1 MAKHLLL
8 VDGNSVGHAN
18 HNGTVL
24 TVGGPTGMQVQA
36 IYGYLRS
43 MRALTN
49 RYPGADLLNLWDGKA
64 QWRLDIFPDYKG
76 NRESDP
82 KKAAHRAAYKK
93 QTPFIEKALE
103 LLGVPQARSPLLEAD
118 DLAKHIVESITASN
132 ALKAPADRTRITLVT
147 GDHDWMQLIRELVD
161 WYSISADNHVTHEN
175 FFQKT
180 GYMSTAEF
188 VEGKCLQGDTS
199 DNIPGIEGV
208 GDGTA
213 QKFLA
218 QWRNLDRFWAAVDD
232 GTHTPVARKSKTAKS
247 LHPEQLIASPEGR
260 AMLRMNRQLMDMRN
274 CRKPEQGE
282 MVIKA
287 QPGNK
292 EGFLTLCERLAF
304 ASILRE
310 QAMFLRSFSNC
321 K

>member
-8 VDGNSVGHAN
+8 VDGNSIGHAN

-36 IYGYLRS
+36 IYGFLRS

-49 RYPGADLLNLWDGKA
+49 RYPGADILVLWDGRA
-64 QWRLDIFPDYKG
+64 QWRLDIYPAYKG

-82 KKAAHRAAYKK
+82 TKAAHRAAYKA
-93 QTPFIEKALE
+93 QTPFIEKSLE
-103 LLGVPQARSPLLEAD
+103 LLGVKQARSPLLEAD
-118 DLAKHIVESITASN
+118 DLAKHIVESISASN
-132 ALKAPADRTRITLVT
+132 AAKPPEERTRITLVT

-161 WYSISADNHVTHEN
+161 WFSITGENTVTAAD
-175 FFQKT
+175 FFEKT

-199 DNIPGIEGV
+199 DNIPGIENV
-208 GDGTA
+208 GEGTA
-213 QKFLA
+213 QKFMA
-218 QWRNLDRFWAAVDD
+218 QWRNLDRFWAAVDA
-232 GTHTPVARKSKTAKS
+232 GTHTPAVRKSKTAKS

-287 QPGNK
+287 QAGSK
-292 EGFLTLCERLAF
+292 AGFLTLCERLAF

-310 QAMFLRSFSNC
+310 QAMFLRSFPNC